1 MESPGKS
8 VTGPQSQAAAGRQ
21 KEIAMKGN
29 RARSFYTDA
38 YMNDEGYSD
47 PTAGMAI
54 EKLYREQMRKKR
66 AEETRVMMQRSG
78 EKTIQRNTGHSHDE

>member
-1 MESPGKS
+1 
-8 VTGPQSQAAAGRQ
+8 
-21 KEIAMKGN
+21 MKGN

-54 EKLYREQMRKKR
+54 ERLYREQMRKKR
-66 AEETRVMMQRSG
+66 AEETRILMEGRGKKVIHRTM
-78 EKTIQRNTGHSHDE
+78 GHSHDE

>member
-1 MESPGKS
+1 
-8 VTGPQSQAAAGRQ
+8 
-21 KEIAMKGN
+21 
-29 RARSFYTDA
+29 
-38 YMNDEGYSD
+38 MNDEGYSD

>member
-21 KEIAMKGN
+21 KEIVMKGN

-54 EKLYREQMRKKR
+54 ERLYREQMRKKR
-66 AEETRVMMQRSG
+66 AEETRILMERSG
-78 EKTIQRNTGHSHDE
+78 KRTIHRTTGHSHDE

>member
-1 MESPGKS
+1 MTDRPWRLQE
-8 VTGPQSQAAAGRQ
+8 GRR
-21 KEIAMKGN
+21 EIVMKGN
-29 RARSFYTDA
+29 RARSYYSDA

>member
-1 MESPGKS
+1 
-8 VTGPQSQAAAGRQ
+8 
-21 KEIAMKGN
+21 MKGN
-29 RARSFYTDA
+29 RARSYYSDA

-66 AEETRVMMQRSG
+66 AEETRIIMQHSG
-78 EKTIQRNTGHSHDE
+78 KKTIQRNTGHSHDE